1 MGCRKQRGVA
11 LNTIDKIK
19 AAKKAFDKAKADAKA
34 QGFCNVC
41 EESLDECWCDDMAD
55 TVAMG

>member
-1 MGCRKQRGVA
+1 MDSTKQCGGI

-41 EESLDECWCDDMAD
+41 EESLDDCWCDDMAD
-55 TVAMG
+55 MVAME